1 MFFGTIVIQA
11 EPQHPF
17 GCMIQQN
24 LTCRASFEILC
35 AAAPRGEEGKF
46 NIERERERDPCI
58 YIYIC
63 GPSVGTG
70 LAQRNGADGALS
82 PLHSLGCLFG
92 VWTQDAE
99 SMCFHTGELTKTN
112 PRSNPRTN
120 SFGGKVVCT
129 KASARDRPPLGA
141 IPASAHKK

>member
-1 MFFGTIVIQA
+1 MGQKTA
-11 EPQHPF
+11 TPP
-17 GCMIQQN
+17 
-24 LTCRASFEILC
+24 LLRAFRST
-35 AAAPRGEEGKF
+35 
-46 NIERERERDPCI
+46 NRDRYYWATAT
-58 YIYIC
+58 YIY

-70 LAQRNGADGALS
+70 LAQRNGADGELS

-141 IPASAHKK
+141 IPASAGISPIGGQSPFESLVRKTL